1 MAGRVWWD
9 YGWVVNVLGVVDAW
23 MHCGRVVPWIIMD
36 GWWNTAG
43 LLWVVSGSFGL
54 SLGQGFMT
62 IYLHTVSMALELLL
76 RFGA

>member
-1 MAGRVWWD
+1 
-9 YGWVVNVLGVVDAW
+9 
-23 MHCGRVVPWIIMD
+23 MD